1 MKFLSYNIQYG
12 KGQKGKHNLYRI
24 AEVIKETDVACLQE
38 IEKFWQRSGF
48 VDQAQI
54 LSEFLPKFYS
64 VYGPALDMDA
74 SLKNEYGQISNRRRQ
89 FGNMILSRYPI
100 ISTRNFPLPKQGAGP
115 DPEHSIQRALLET
128 VINIPGL
135 GYTRVYSTHL
145 SHRNPESRFPQIQF
159 MMRRIN
165 QAPHEQGAWSGEH
178 TDTGW
183 TEGEKPPMPQQ
194 FILMGDMNFK
204 LDSKEY
210 KEMLDSKDFYDAWK
224 SNDEDRGTNVDGD
237 SIDHCFVSKNLLPKI
252 KRTYIDRNIT
262 ASDHWPLW
270 MEMDTENKN

>member
-1 MKFLSYNIQYG
+1 
-12 KGQKGKHNLYRI
+12 
-24 AEVIKETDVACLQE
+24 
-38 IEKFWQRSGF
+38 
-48 VDQAQI
+48 
-54 LSEFLPKFYS
+54 
-64 VYGPALDMDA
+64 MDA

-210 KEMLDSKDFYDAWK
+210 KEMVDSKDFYDAWK
-224 SNDEDRGTNVDGD
+224 SDDEDRGTNVDGD

-252 KRTYIDRNIT
+252 ERTYIDRNII

>member
-12 KGQKGKHNLYRI
+12 KGQDGEFNLYRI
-24 AEVIKETDVACLQE
+24 AETVKEADVVCIQE

-100 ISTRNFPLPKQGAGP
+100 ISTRNFPLPKQGTGP
-115 DPEHSIQRALLET
+115 VHAIQRGLLEA
-128 VINIPGL
+128 VIDIPGL
-135 GYTRVYSTHL
+135 SHTRVYSTHL

-159 MMRRIN
+159 MIRRIN
-165 QAPHEQGAWSGEH
+165 QAPYEQGAWSGEH
-178 TDTGW
+178 TDAGW

-210 KEMLDSKDFYDAWK
+210 QEMTDTEDFYDAWK
-224 SNDEDRGTNVDGD
+224 SSDEDRGTNVDGD

-252 KRTYIDRNIT
+252 KRTYIDRKIT

-270 MEMDTENKN
+270 MEMDTENDN